1 MPLESNYILQGF
13 QLPLSQKFGENS
25 IKAMVMSSTIDSKQ
39 PKHERFDLSDC
50 FGSPNHH
57 VQRFLMV
64 VNHRSKDAR
73 ITYHCSSLLSTL
85 FTVYTAYTAYTAYIT
100 DIASTAHTAYPV

>member
-50 FGSPNHH
+50 FGSPPSCST
-57 VQRFLMV
+57 VFDGCQPSV
-64 VNHRSKDAR
+64 KGCKDH
-73 ITYHCSSLLSTL
+73 ISLLQSIVNTIHCL
-85 FTVYTAYTAYTAYIT
+85 HCLHSLHCLYY
-100 DIASTAHTAYPV
+100 